1 MADTSLNTVNGQ
13 ITSAA
18 PAAKEPVAAGVVPS
32 GQATVTASSRVAAT
46 PVAPAALD
54 ANKTSTAGADTK
66 AMHAAPT
73 LITPAA
79 VASPQSKLTEL
90 ILSLITSSAG
100 KEVTEKVAPIVA
112 KVVDALTEFVNGLIK
127 PSSSQTPAVNA
138 STQTQTA
145 NATGATTEVTVNP
158 DGKAETK
165 APETQTANTGG
176 GVMNFLKGI
185 FGGGDATA
193 KKEAAPAVPAPA
205 AVPA

>member
-1 MADTSLNTVNGQ
+1 MADTSLNTVNPQ

-18 PAAKEPVAAGVVPS
+18 PLVAEKPVVVAGVVPS
-32 GQATVTASSRVAAT
+32 GQQIVTRVAAT
-46 PVAPAALD
+46 PVAPAATD
-54 ANKTSTAGADTK
+54 ANKTTTADAE
-66 AMHAAPT
+66 AIHAPT
-73 LITPAA
+73 PTPTTPAA
-79 VASPQSKLTEL
+79 VANPQSKLTEL

-100 KEVTEKVAPIVA
+100 KEVAEKVTPIVT

-138 STQTQTA
+138 SAQTQTA
-145 NATGATTEVTVNP
+145 NATADITVLP

-193 KKEAAPAVPAPA
+193 KKEAAPAVPA
-205 AVPA
+205 